1 MNLRPLLAL
10 AALAALS
17 TSAFAQN
24 LIVNGDFS
32 GGNSG
37 FTSSYVSTPV
47 NTGAG
52 EYSVR
57 TDGSTWN
64 GAFSS
69 FGDHTSG
76 TGNMMV
82 VNGSGVVGA
91 SVWGQTGIA
100 VTPNTDYYFSAWITS
115 VFPASPATLQFSLN
129 GSPLG
134 SVIQASPGTP
144 DWTQFYATWNSGAN
158 TSIDLGIVNLNT
170 AFGGNDFALDDL
182 EFSTTAPVSAAPE
195 PGSLALLGLLAPAL
209 GFLRRRRA

>member
-10 AALAALS
+10 AALATLS

-24 LIVNGDFS
+24 LIVNGDFES
-32 GGNSG
+32 GNTG
-37 FTSSYVSTPV
+37 FTSGYVSTPV
-47 NTGAG
+47 NLGAG

-57 TDGSTWN
+57 TNGQTWN
-64 GAFSS
+64 GAFAS

-76 TGNMMV
+76 SGNMMV
-82 VNGSGVVGA
+82 VNGAGIIGTT
-91 SVWGQTGIA
+91 VWGQSSIA

-129 GSPLG
+129 GSPIG
-134 SVIQASPGTP
+134 STIQATPGLP
-144 DWTQFYATWNSGAN
+144 DWTQFYATWNSGSN
-158 TSIDLGIVNLNT
+158 TSIDLAIVNLNT
-170 AFGGNDFALDDL
+170 AAGGNDFALDDL

-195 PGSLALLGLLAPAL
+195 PGSLALLGLIAPVV

>member
-1 MNLRPLLAL
+1 MIMRPLLAL
-10 AALAALS
+10 AAIAALS

-24 LIVNGDFS
+24 LIVNGDFEA
-32 GGNSG
+32 GNTG
-37 FTSSYVSTPV
+37 FTSGYANTPV
-47 NTGAG
+47 NLGAG

-64 GAFSS
+64 GAFTS

-82 VNGSGVVGA
+82 VNGDDAIGTP
-91 SVWGQTGIA
+91 VWGQTSIA

-115 VFPASPATLQFSLN
+115 VFPSSPATLQFSIN
-129 GSPLG
+129 GSTLG
-134 SVIQASPGTP
+134 SIIQATSGTP
-144 DWTQFYATWNSGAN
+144 DWLQFYATWNSGSN

-170 AFGGNDFALDDL
+170 AAGGNDFALDDL

-195 PGSLALLGLLAPAL
+195 PGSLALLGLIAPVV